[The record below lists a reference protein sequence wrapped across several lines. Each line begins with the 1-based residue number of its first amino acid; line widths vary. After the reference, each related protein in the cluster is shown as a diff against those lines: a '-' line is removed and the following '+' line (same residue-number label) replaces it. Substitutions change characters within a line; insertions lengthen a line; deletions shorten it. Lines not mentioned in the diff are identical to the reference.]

1 MELDETDP
9 VLWAKL
15 ESATQ
20 DYIDLH
26 DEQFAALCARLTS
39 DLPSPSERQ
48 PSERGSSGR
57 ELSGGEP
64 SEREP
69 SEREPSEREP
79 SEFEREPS
87 GRQPTERQ
95 LSKREPSGKDLSE
108 GDSRE
113 ADASPPSDEEVDEA
127 PLLRLPAGVSKKE
140 QNLGGDS
147 LSGGERSEDA
157 RSPTE
162 ENGAG
167 GSLILDRECAEAGIQ
182 ASIVGDS
189 SQARSEGE
197 QELVSSGFVS
207 GGPHLQP
214 DSASAWGGDVSG
226 DEGAE
231 LYRGFSF
238 SHSFAFGGTGGEI
251 LVEPRKEDGTAAAID
266 LNPNATWQLEGASSS
281 ERNERGSE
289 KTGPHVGDSEQAR
302 LDPGGLDH
310 PRTSDVP
317 KQSDTSAASTSGQG
331 AAAPG
336 RASAGFGGSRRVAA
350 STAALGL
357 RRGLLFVEARPGPEG
372 FGGFGVWED
381 NASLLHHSSSH
392 RPLVDAVCDQNK
404 IARDVLDVRG
414 ASKPKP
420 KPEKRAMLTRP
431 VSSPSLLPASNLLT
445 PSDPSPGIG
454 LPRVSIKRE
463 LRDDEQ
469 SPGPEEALSFP
480 ARALYQ
486 RLQNGQSVGVVHL
499 ALSGDERGLAL
510 EWQSD
515 VFAVAEPGE
524 EARVFLARLGG
535 RRFASVAELCSHHQQ
550 FDVGTSVYTLM
561 GRHTQVRGGHRRRG
575 EDA

>member
-26 DEQFAALCARLTS
+26 HDQFAALCARLTS

-48 PSERGSSGR
+48 PTERESFGR

-69 SEREPSEREP
+69 SKREPSERE
-79 SEFEREPS
+79 SSKREPS
-87 GRQPTERQ
+87 ESERGPTERQ
-95 LSKREPSGKDLSE
+95 LSGRKVSKDFRDAS
-108 GDSRE
+108 E
-113 ADASPPSDEEVDEA
+113 ADAFLPSDEEVDEA
-127 PLLRLPAGVSKKE
+127 PLLRLPVGMPRKE
-140 QNLGGDS
+140 QNLGGGA
-147 LSGGERSEDA
+147 LREGERSADA
-157 RSPTE
+157 RSPSE

-167 GSLILDRECAEAGIQ
+167 GSSMPNREWAEAGNQ
-182 ASIVGDS
+182 ASVVGDF
-189 SQARSEGE
+189 SQVRSEGE
-197 QELVSSGFVS
+197 QELVSSGSDS
-207 GGPHLQP
+207 GGPHSRP
-214 DSASAWGGDVSG
+214 DSASAGGGDVPG

-238 SHSFAFGGTGGEI
+238 SHSFAFGGPGGEI
-251 LVEPRKEDGTAAAID
+251 LVEPRKEDGPAAAID
-266 LNPNATWQLEGASSS
+266 LNPNATWQLEGAPSGAS
-281 ERNERGSE
+281 ERNKGGSE
-289 KTGPHVGDSEQAR
+289 KTRPGDSEPAR
-302 LDPGGLDH
+302 LDPDH
-310 PRTSDVP
+310 PRTRDVP
-317 KQSDTSAASTSGQG
+317 NEADTSAASTSGQG
-331 AAAPG
+331 AAASES
-336 RASAGFGGSRRVAA
+336 ASAGFGASRRFAA
-350 STAALGL
+350 STDALGL
-357 RRGLLFVEARPGPEG
+357 RRGLLFVEARPGPEASEG
-372 FGGFGVWED
+372 FRVWED

-404 IARDVLDVRG
+404 IARDVLDVCG

-420 KPEKRAMLTRP
+420 KPEKRAVLTRP

-463 LRDDEQ
+463 SRDEEQ
-469 SPGPEEALSFP
+469 LPAPEEALSFP

-499 ALSGDERGLAL
+499 ALIGDERGLAL

-524 EARVFLARLGG
+524 EARAFLEKLGG

-550 FDVGTSVYTLM
+550 FDVGTSVYTLV
-561 GRHTQVRGGHRRRG
+561 GRHTQVRGGHRRR
-575 EDA
+575 